1 MATRQKELMNVAS
14 IELGT
19 KAIYTS
25 DEFFASVDRMLQE
38 TEPVFKDEYDEHGHW
53 MDGWETRRRRD
64 DGNDFC
70 ILKLGQVSRILEL
83 EIDTSY
89 FKGNY
94 PPSASVKG
102 CYAPDATDEEIK
114 DNPDNFEWFT
124 LLRQTDLGPHN
135 LASFESEYPKSVTHL
150 RIDIFPDGGI
160 ARFKAYGFISFDHKL
175 YEEENV
181 NVISRR
187 TGARAVYANNEF
199 FGELKNIIKI
209 TEGVNMGDGWET
221 RRRREPGFDWG
232 IIELASPAVIDN
244 IMIDTKF
251 FKGNYPDYF
260 SLNAAYI
267 PNTTHS
273 SVVTQAIFWEE
284 LLPKQKL
291 QMDQKHYFDS
301 SYMSHQKPIT
311 HVRINIYPDGG
322 VSRFRMFGKFLKY
335 KEAEKILC
343 KK

>member
-1 MATRQKELMNVAS
+1 MTNRKKELMDVAS

-19 KAIYTS
+19 EIIYVT
-25 DEFFASVDRMLQE
+25 DEFFADADRMIQS
-38 TEPVFKDEYDEHGHW
+38 TPAVFKDEYDDNGHW

-64 DGNDFC
+64 DGNDYA
-70 ILKLGQVSRILEL
+70 ILRLGQVSRVIEV
-83 EIDTSY
+83 EIDTSH

-102 CYAPDATDEEIK
+102 CYAPDATDDEIT
-114 DNPDNFEWFT
+114 DNPDNFEWFP
-124 LLRQTDLGPHN
+124 LLPQTDLGPDSVLN
-135 LASFESEYPKSVTHL
+135 ETSNYQQSVTHL

-175 YEEENV
+175 FEEENI

-187 TGARAVYANNEF
+187 TGARAIYANNEF
-199 FGELKNIIKI
+199 FGDFKNILKI
-209 TEGVNMGDGWET
+209 TESINMGDGWET

-232 IIELASPAVIDN
+232 IIELANPAVIDN
-244 IMIDTKF
+244 LMIDTNF
-251 FKGNYPDYF
+251 FKGNYPDSF
-260 SLNAAYI
+260 SLHAAYI

-273 SVVTQAIFWEE
+273 SVVTQSIFWEE

-291 QMDQKHYFDS
+291 HMDQKHYFDS
-301 SYMSHQKPIT
+301 SSFSHKKPIT

-322 VSRFRMFGKFLKY
+322 VSRFRLFGKFIKHR
-335 KEAEKILC
+335 EAEKLLC
-343 KK
+343 EQ